1 MRPGGN
7 GEPRFEA
14 NPIQAIITSY
24 QFDCCG
30 VVTKWRAF
38 VEGSGGAHFREQP
51 YTISFQVWRPN
62 SPSPVDTDGCYTMQG
77 NNYFSPISLAD
88 DGSDDRGIV
97 TGIPLE
103 SERIEVQPGDVVGF
117 YLESSRENDDDDGIQ
132 FARGQDNESEYDS
145 ESVWYATGD
154 VTSGGQTCL
163 FPVGTGRT
171 LSSFTSLAPLITAT
185 VCESKINHKSLKRCA
200 HAICH
205 FVLKQNLTCDFFPP
219 L

>member
-1 MRPGGN
+1 M
-7 GEPRFEA
+7 
-14 NPIQAIITSY
+14 
-24 QFDCCG
+24 
-30 VVTKWRAF
+30 
-38 VEGSGGAHFREQP
+38 EGSGRGHVADQP

-77 NNYFSPISLAD
+77 TNHFSPIPLAD
-88 DGSDDRGIV
+88 RIV
-97 TGIPLE
+97 TGVPPD

-117 YLESSRENDDDDGIQ
+117 YLKSSREDDDGIQ
-132 FARGQDNESEYDS
+132 FARDQDNESEYDS

-171 LSSFTSLAPLITAT
+171 LSLFTNLAPLITAT

-219 L
+219 LQHPWLARCHQLPQLPQ